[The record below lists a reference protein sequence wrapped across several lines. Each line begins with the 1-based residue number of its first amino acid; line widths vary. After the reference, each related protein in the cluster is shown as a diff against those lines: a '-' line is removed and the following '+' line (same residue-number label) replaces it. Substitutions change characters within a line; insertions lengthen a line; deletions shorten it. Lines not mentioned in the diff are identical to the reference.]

1 VPNRAISC
9 HFHHLPAEHF
19 FLSGQNRTF
28 ADTYPPI
35 RSDAQVYSQVQ
46 SRSNE
51 SVACPFPSSDLGS
64 LQRKQG
70 GEANLACAAGR
81 KRDRRTGDFGP
92 ILKFASRPFLT
103 GLFDF
108 DFFGFRPN
116 LFSQK
121 EKGNGIANRFKNEG
135 LGEGIGSKLN

>member
-1 VPNRAISC
+1 MRQNATICDISASPAAKHFFPGVPDRAISC
-9 HFHHLPAEHF
+9 QYHPLPAKHF

-28 ADTYPPI
+28 ADTYPSSPI
-35 RSDAQVYSQVQ
+35 PPRSDAQVYSQVQ

-81 KRDRRTGDFGP
+81 KRDRRIDDLGP
-92 ILKFASRPFLT
+92 IFKFASRPFLT

-108 DFFGFRPN
+108 
-116 LFSQK
+116 
-121 EKGNGIANRFKNEG
+121 E
-135 LGEGIGSKLN
+135 